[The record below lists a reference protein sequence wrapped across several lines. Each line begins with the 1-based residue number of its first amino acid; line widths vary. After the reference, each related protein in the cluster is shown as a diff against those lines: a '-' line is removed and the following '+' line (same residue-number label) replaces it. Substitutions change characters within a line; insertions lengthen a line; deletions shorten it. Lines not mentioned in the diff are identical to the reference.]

1 MAAGINQ
8 VADRLGVVA
17 RQRQGASNS
26 TLRISL
32 EVLRLSGEMR
42 APDLSIDELEKI
54 ESQYIEQSNLLR
66 QHAIELFRVHAEWVA
81 LNAQLQKL
89 KLQ

>member
-1 MAAGINQ
+1 MAGINQ

-17 RQRQGASNS
+17 RQRQGASDS
-26 TLRISL
+26 HLRISS

-42 APDLSIDELEKI
+42 APSLSIDELESL
-54 ESQYIEQSNLLR
+54 ESKYIEKSNLLR
-66 QHAIELFRVHAEWVA
+66 QCTLELFRVHAEWVA
-81 LNAQLQKL
+81 LNAELQKI